1 MAADDESQKMRG
13 RLLVVLAA
21 VMWSTSGFF
30 AKAPFFADWPP
41 EHRGPLLAFWR
52 ALFAAAILIPLIR
65 KPKWHWGLIPMVLTF
80 AIMNFVFLS
89 ALVYTTAANSIW
101 LQNTAPVWVF
111 LVGVFVLHEP
121 ATSRDWQLLV
131 FCALGV
137 GLILFFEVQGL
148 QMKGIVYGL
157 LAGVTYAGVIL
168 SLRYLRDIEAAWL
181 IALNHIFTAAVFFPY
196 VVYQDIWP
204 NSQQL
209 VALAGFGMLQ
219 MGLPYFLFARG
230 LRVISGHEAA
240 GIALL
245 EPILVPL
252 WVYLAWHNE
261 ATYQAPRWWT
271 FVGGGLILAGLVL
284 RYVGTIRRRNTE
296 RK

>member
-1 MAADDESQKMRG
+1 MADDEHTQKMRG

-30 AKAPFFADWPP
+30 AKAPFFADWPM
-41 EHRGPLLAFWR
+41 EHRGTLLAFWR
-52 ALFAAAILIPLIR
+52 ALFAAVILVPLVR
-65 KPKWHWGLIPMVLTF
+65 KPKWHWALVPMVALFVT
-80 AIMNFVFLS
+80 MNYVYLS

-111 LVGVFVLHEP
+111 LAGVFALGEKASP
-121 ATSRDWQLLV
+121 RDWLLLV
-131 FCALGV
+131 FCTLGV
-137 GLILFFEVQGL
+137 GLILFFEVQGQ
-148 QMKGIVYGL
+148 QMKGIVFGL
-157 LAGVTYAGVIL
+157 LAGITYGGVIL
-168 SLRYLRDIEAAWL
+168 ALRYLRDVESAWL
-181 IALNHIFTAAVFFPY
+181 IALNHIVTAAVFFPY
-196 VVYQDIWP
+196 VVYQGIWP
-204 NSQQL
+204 DTQQT

-261 ATYQAPRWWT
+261 ASYQAPRWWT
-271 FVGGGLILAGLVL
+271 FVGGGLIMTGLVL
-284 RYVGTIRRRNTE
+284 RYLATVRRKT
-296 RK
+296 